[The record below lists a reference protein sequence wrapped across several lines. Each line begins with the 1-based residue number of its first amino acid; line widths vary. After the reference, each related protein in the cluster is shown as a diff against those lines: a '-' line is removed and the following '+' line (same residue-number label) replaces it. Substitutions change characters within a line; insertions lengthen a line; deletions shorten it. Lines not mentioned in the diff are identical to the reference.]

1 MEHRIEHLPAQHRFE
16 IYLDESL
23 AGFSDYLESEGV
35 RTFNHTVTLPEH
47 RGHGLAAVL
56 TEHVLEDSRAGGF
69 TVNPACWFVREFI
82 ESSAGRYDDLLEE
95 SSLPGEK

>member
-1 MEHRIEHLPAQHRFE
+1 MERRIAHLPAQHRFE

-23 AGFSDYLESEGV
+23 AGFSDYLQSEGV

-69 TVNPACWFVREFI
+69 SVIPACWFVREFI
-82 ESSAGRYDDLLEE
+82 ESSAGRYDDLLQ
-95 SSLPGEK
+95 SSASTDEK